1 MAFGSTSNTYLPSRS
16 VIVPFVVPFTTTL
29 TPNRGSP
36 LVSVI
41 VPVIFRDCCV
51 TEVSA
56 FNTELCGM
64 IAPPANKKH
73 KANPSLLLKIACLCF
88 IINRLIKSSKL
99 RQY

>member
-1 MAFGSTSNTYLPSRS
+1 MK
-16 VIVPFVVPFTTTL
+16 
-29 TPNRGSP
+29 
-36 LVSVI
+36 
-41 VPVIFRDCCV
+41 
-51 TEVSA
+51 
-56 FNTELCGM
+56 ELCGM

>member
-36 LVSVI
+36 LASVI

-56 FNTELCGM
+56 FNTELYGM
-64 IAPPANKKH
+64 IAPPANIKKVPFSLMFTYSAGLYDEPDCYGFH
-73 KANPSLLLKIACLCF
+73 KF
-88 IINRLIKSSKL
+88 
-99 RQY
+99 